1 MTTGL
6 RRKAVF
12 FVLGAVVVSGLV
24 FSTLSVQKYRYRP
37 YLCDK
42 LYLPSGKFVKELSLG
57 YREVAADLIWLN
69 AVQYYG
75 EFRNESHD
83 LKYFRG
89 LIDIVT
95 ALDPH
100 FVFAYVF
107 GALIV
112 SEDAGAFNDGLDIL
126 KRGMAHNPTSWQLP
140 FEIGFLNFVNRR
152 DNVLAA
158 RYFELASQ
166 MPGAPEYTERF
177 AAFVYSK
184 AGDTE
189 ASIRLWE
196 EYKEHTDNPFLKELA
211 ERYIEKLKRASI
223 EEKATSNAW

>member
-1 MTTGL
+1 MTAGL

-12 FVLGAVVVSGLV
+12 FLFGAVVVSGLV
-24 FSTLSVQKYRYRP
+24 LSTLWIQKYRYRP

-42 LYLPSGKFVKELSLG
+42 LYLPSGKFVEELSLG
-57 YREVAADLIWLN
+57 YREVVADVIWLN

-75 EFRNESHD
+75 EFRKGGHD
-83 LKYFRG
+83 LRYFRG

-107 GALIV
+107 GALII
-112 SEDAGAFNDGLDIL
+112 SEDAGAFDEGVDIL
-126 KRGMAHNPTSWQLP
+126 KSGMARNPTSWQLP
-140 FEIGFLNFVNRR
+140 FEIAFLNFVNRR
-152 DNVLAA
+152 DNALAA

-184 AGDTE
+184 AGDSE

-196 EYKEHTDNPFLKELA
+196 EYKEHAENAFLKELA
-211 ERYIEKLKRASI
+211 ERYIEKLKRSST
-223 EEKATSNAW
+223 EEEATSNAW